1 MEVVL
6 KHVFWSKFKGIY
18 LTNHPL
24 PGDKPFCTV
33 RRLMCW
39 LEILLLIPGELM
51 FISGRISSNNLA
63 SSDECLYTVGR
74 TCTSLWPCLLCV
86 SCLPAVGRAHLFIV
100 SSDRK
105 NRASSE
111 LDFLT
116 SCHASADDS
125 RGTGSKH
132 NTSELWDFKCRLH
145 WRRVAEEHAATQH
158 QSRRRQRT

>member
-74 TCTSLWPCLLCV
+74 TCTSLWPCL
-86 SCLPAVGRAHLFIV
+86 SCLHFAYSSKSPLHPPFLEALHSPSKRGSHYVYFFLCFPCPPATRPGQVPQRWWRTWPSAVDL
-100 SSDRK
+100 
-105 NRASSE
+105 
-111 LDFLT
+111 LDMGG
-116 SCHASADDS
+116 A
-125 RGTGSKH
+125 
-132 NTSELWDFKCRLH
+132 
-145 WRRVAEEHAATQH
+145 
-158 QSRRRQRT
+158 